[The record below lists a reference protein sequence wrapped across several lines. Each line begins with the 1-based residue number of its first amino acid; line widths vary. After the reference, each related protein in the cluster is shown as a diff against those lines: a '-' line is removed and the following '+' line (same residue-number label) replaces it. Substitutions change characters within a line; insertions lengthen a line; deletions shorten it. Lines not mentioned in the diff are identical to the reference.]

1 MKIQMTLNGKKITE
15 EIQPGMLLLD
25 FVRAHGCK
33 SVKRGCETANCGL
46 CTVFVDDKPVL
57 SCSTLVARVSGHKV
71 DTLEGLQEEA
81 AEFGAFIAN
90 QGAEQCGFCNPG
102 MRKKVQY
109 AGSRTTGDE
118 KRCNGAGNR
127 KTGLYTGC
135 GSG

>member
-71 DTLEGLQEEA
+71 DTSGRTAGGSGGVRCIYRQS
-81 AEFGAFIAN
+81 
-90 QGAEQCGFCNPG
+90 
-102 MRKKVQY
+102 
-109 AGSRTTGDE
+109 GSRTV
-118 KRCNGAGNR
+118 RF
-127 KTGLYTGC
+127 L
-135 GSG
+135 

>member
-71 DTLEGLQEEA
+71 DTLEGLQVKRRSSVHLSA
-81 AEFGAFIAN
+81 
-90 QGAEQCGFCNPG
+90 QS
-102 MRKKVQY
+102 
-109 AGSRTTGDE
+109 GSRTV
-118 KRCNGAGNR
+118 RF
-127 KTGLYTGC
+127 L
-135 GSG
+135 

>member
-71 DTLEGLQEEA
+71 DTLEGLQEESDIETADIVEIVDHHRIGDIETDRPIVFRNMA
-81 AEFGAFIAN
+81 A
-90 QGAEQCGFCNPG
+90 
-102 MRKKVQY
+102 
-109 AGSRTTGDE
+109 
-118 KRCNGAGNR
+118 
-127 KTGLYTGC
+127 
-135 GSG
+135 